1 MIASAVGVLL
11 LGQES
16 LAVRADRLAS
26 DFMKDHTVAGL
37 TAAVVVEGK
46 LVCNV
51 AMGIAERKGSKP
63 VTPDTL
69 MRLGSV
75 SKPITALAALLL
87 VEQGKLTLDAP
98 LNPRLPEWPK
108 DRPAVTL
115 KQLLT
120 HTGGIRHYLGSAD
133 PTGLQFKA
141 YTTSEAIS
149 LFAKD
154 GQAAPPG
161 SRQSYSTHAFTLVA
175 RAIETASGESFVRFL
190 RKHVF
195 GAPASVLDCE
205 VLADDKP
212 NRSGLFE
219 ASGKQLTPY
228 PKREDNS
235 WKYGGG
241 GMEATARGLA
251 MWADR
256 VRSGKVLQDGTL
268 DLMWSVQKLE
278 VENKDGYGL
287 GWRVEGDVVSHGGAQ
302 QGCRAFLMV
311 DRKRK
316 MTVAVLTNTSGAHQ
330 PGKLARDLAAL
341 VGSDKSSVR

>member
-1 MIASAVGVLL
+1 MVAAALGFLL

-16 LAVRADRLAS
+16 LAVRASRLAS
-26 DFMKDHTVAGL
+26 GFMKDHTVAGL
-37 TAAVVVEGK
+37 TAAVVVDGRI
-46 LVCNV
+46 VCDV
-51 AMGIAERKGSKP
+51 AIGIAEKKGSKP
-63 VTPDTL
+63 VTSDSL

-75 SKPITALAALLL
+75 SKPITAVAALLL
-87 VEQGKLTLDAP
+87 VEQGRLSLDAP
-98 LNPRLPEWPK
+98 LNPRFPEWPK

-120 HTGGIRHYLGSAD
+120 HTGGIRHYLGPSD
-133 PTGLQFKA
+133 PTALQFKT
-141 YTTSEAIS
+141 YTTSEAIA

-161 SRQSYSTHAFTLVA
+161 TRQSYSTHAFTLVA
-175 RAIETASGESFVRFL
+175 RAIETASGESFVPYL

-195 GAPASVLDCE
+195 GAPTSVLDCE
-205 VLADDKP
+205 VLAEEKL
-212 NRSGLFE
+212 NRSDLFE
-219 ASGKQLTPY
+219 ASGTQLTTY
-228 PKREDNS
+228 SKREDNS

-256 VRSGKVLQDGTL
+256 VRAGKVLQDGTL

-278 VENKDGYGL
+278 VENKGGYGL

-341 VGSDKSSVR
+341 VDSAKSSVR